1 MISIITVDVNTKKSN
16 DNEIVIPHFS
26 DVHDIVFTNRVRA
39 LISRLQ
45 KTLHY
50 YAYVDNQN
58 SYTLPLALYR
68 RSTYE

>member
-16 DNEIVIPHFS
+16 DNEIVIPHYS

-45 KTLHY
+45 KKL
-50 YAYVDNQN
+50 
-58 SYTLPLALYR
+58 LLCIC
-68 RSTYE
+68 

>member
-1 MISIITVDVNTKKSN
+1 MISIITVFVNTKNFKGQWN
-16 DNEIVIPHFS
+16 RNPPFS

-45 KTLHY
+45 KTRRY

-58 SYTLPLALYR
+58 SCTLPIVLYR
-68 RSTYE
+68 RSAYE